1 MPETRKRSRPVLIA
15 SALCML
21 ACAGDLSAKTEVL
34 GTCTYTMS
42 YRDCLAKIESVSRQL
57 RVRPD
62 YIVQTGILTM
72 ARFRTNDGSGESIL
86 VTCSKPDR
94 MMVLN
99 RTSE

>member
-1 MPETRKRSRPVLIA
+1 
-15 SALCML
+15 ML

-34 GTCTYTMS
+34 GTYTMS
-42 YRDCLAKIESVSRQL
+42 YQDCLTNIAAVSQQL

-62 YIVQTGILTM
+62 YIVQTNILTT

-94 MMVLN
+94 KMVLN